1 MTNIEA
7 LMCLQLGLI
16 YGVVAIGIYLTFRT
30 IDFPDLTCDGSFVL
44 GAAMSAV
51 LIKHGYNPY
60 FALVCSVAAGSLAGV
75 LTGILHT
82 SFKITNLLSGILV
95 AYMLYSI
102 NLDVMGGVPNIALI
116 KNVTIFTHMNP
127 LVMLVLIC
135 GLVCAVISYVLSTDF
150 GLALQSI
157 GQNKRMAMNGG
168 IRIEHMTVI
177 GLALSNGLIGLG
189 GGLFCQHEGFS
200 DITQGLGTVI
210 VGLAGVMIGEKLLPF
225 RSPITVI
232 FSCLLG
238 SIIYRLVVA
247 FALHTEWLGLQTKDL
262 NLITG
267 IMIVCVMLI
276 PMKRKIL

>member
-1 MTNIEA
+1 MTSTEA
-7 LMCLQLGLI
+7 VMCLQLGLI
-16 YGVVAIGIYLTFRT
+16 YGVVAIGIYLTFRI

-51 LIKHGYNPY
+51 LIKYGYNPY
-60 FALVCSVAAGSLAGV
+60 FALVCSVGAGSLAGT

-102 NLDVMGGVPNIALI
+102 NLDVMGGLPNIALI
-116 KNVTIFTHMNP
+116 KNVTIFTNINP
-127 LVMLVLIC
+127 LVMLFVIC
-135 GLVCAVISYVLSTDF
+135 GLVCAAISYLLSTDF

-168 IRIEHMTVI
+168 IRIEHMTII
-177 GLALSNGLIGLG
+177 GLTLSNGLIGLG

-225 RSPITVI
+225 RSPIMVI
-232 FSCLLG
+232 LSCLFG
-238 SIIYRLVVA
+238 SIIYRLVIA
-247 FALHTEWLGLQTKDL
+247 CALHAEWLGLQTKDL

>member
-1 MTNIEA
+1 MTSTEA
-7 LMCLQLGLI
+7 IMCLQLGLI

-60 FALVCSVAAGSLAGV
+60 FALMCSVVAGSLAGV

-127 LVMLVLIC
+127 LVMLLFIC
-135 GLVCAVISYVLSTDF
+135 GLVSAVISYVLSTDF

-168 IRIEHMTVI
+168 IRIDHMTVI

-225 RSPITVI
+225 RSPIAVI
-232 FSCLLG
+232 LSCLFG

-267 IMIVCVMLI
+267 VMIVCVMLI